1 MSGSGWGAD
10 PGLLAR
16 FRRAGTQIEWRS
28 AASSGRGRRGRA
40 VEIAHLHDEEAPV
53 ARWGSDRAGGIAAG
67 AGPLGALIVLLEVD
81 RRGPPGAW
89 GAWNAGTDARFPEG
103 AIVAAWGEA
112 VPHPDSVPRPGD
124 LIEIARYA
132 LA

>member
-1 MSGSGWGAD
+1 MSAGLDGA
-10 PGLLAR
+10 LLTR
-16 FRRAGTQIEWRS
+16 FRAAGAKIAWRPMG
-28 AASSGRGRRGRA
+28 ARGRRRGPA
-40 VEIAHLHDEEAPV
+40 EIAHLHDEEATV
-53 ARWGSDRAGGIAAG
+53 VRWGTDRAGGIAAG
-67 AGPLGALIVLLEVD
+67 SGPLGALVVLLEVD
-81 RRGPPGAW
+81 RRGPPNAW
-89 GAWNAGTDARFPEG
+89 GAWNAGTDPRFPDG